1 MGICPGVISGPG
13 AVCEYSPH
21 LPDPSGPPR
30 MELPPEF
37 LVFVAIGL
45 AAQLVDGALGMAYG
59 ITSSSLL
66 LAFGLPPAL
75 ASASVHA
82 AEVATSGVS
91 GLSHRHFGNINMRLM
106 WALAIPGML
115 GGALGALL
123 LSQIDWS
130 WLRPLISAYLL
141 VLGVLLLRRAWRGV
155 RAEPR
160 LKGTAPLGLGA
171 GFLDAVGGG
180 GWGAL
185 TTTSLLARH
194 LEPRFAI
201 GTANAAEF
209 FVSLVISAVFVVTLG
224 ISHTHVVLGLLVGGV
239 LAAPFAAWLA
249 KRVPA
254 RPMMAAVGT
263 LVALLSLYN
272 LSR

>member
-1 MGICPGVISGPG
+1 M
-13 AVCEYSPH
+13 
-21 LPDPSGPPR
+21 D
-30 MELPPEF
+30 LPPEF
-37 LVFVAIGL
+37 FYFVLIGL

-66 LAFGLPPAL
+66 LALGLPPAL

-91 GLSHRHFGNINMRLM
+91 GLSHLHFGNVDKTLV
-106 WALAIPGML
+106 WKLAVPGVA
-115 GGALGALL
+115 GGIAGALL
-123 LSQIDWS
+123 LSWVDWQ
-130 WLRPLISAYLL
+130 WLRPLVAAYLL
-141 VLGVLLLRRAWRGV
+141 VLGVLLVRRAWRGV
-155 RAEPR
+155 RAPVR
-160 LKGTAPLGLGA
+160 NRGNTPLGLGA

-194 LEPRFAI
+194 VEPRFAI

-209 FVSLVISAVFVVTLG
+209 FVSLAISVVFLATLG

-239 LAAPFAAWLA
+239 IAAPFAAWLA
-249 KRVPA
+249 KRIPA
-254 RPMMAAVGT
+254 RPLMAAVGT
-263 LVALLSLYN
+263 LVALVSLYN
-272 LSR
+272 LLKPIILSP

>member
-1 MGICPGVISGPG
+1 
-13 AVCEYSPH
+13 
-21 LPDPSGPPR
+21 

-91 GLSHRHFGNINMRLM
+91 GLSHRHFGNINKRLM

-115 GGALGALL
+115 GGALGALF
-123 LSQIDWS
+123 LSRIDWS
-130 WLRPLISAYLL
+130 WLRPLVSTYLL
-141 VLGVLLLRRAWRGV
+141 VLGVLLVRRAWRGV
-155 RAEPR
+155 RVEPR
-160 LKGTAPLGLGA
+160 LNGTAPLGLGA

-209 FVSLVISAVFVVTLG
+209 FVSLVISAVFVATLG

-254 RPMMAAVGT
+254 RPMMAAVGL
-263 LVALLSLYN
+263 LVAVLSVYN
-272 LSR
+272 LVR